1 MKEYLTNKGLT
12 IGQKPN
18 NKFVIEDGLGCS
30 LTIHCEDTLAEFCKK
45 YRLHACALKSI
56 QTNGYINPDKPYSV
70 IINDHKES
78 YLSNKIGLL
87 LELLR
92 QIEDISSQLLLGS
105 HFRENVLPAFSR
117 ANEIQIRI
125 REGHITCKDYEKM
138 ITDFREKNENFSNAI
153 LVKDEIA
160 RLGDLIRTEVCHA
173 EYCLINSIISLRDT
187 LNTENSRST
196 FSMGEERICYGYHVD
211 SSVWSFTDSIKS
223 ISTVLDSLSKLLKF
237 IFDINFNNLPKTRN
251 VLFGDLKHIKNWN
264 GSIPDGIALQLGE
277 YFDRL
282 KIVQNF
288 RHHITH
294 NSGLFNCQ
302 NSVFAGVGTPSINN
316 LKLAYCDLLI
326 WDYEGDEFKSSQRKI
341 GFFSQQNNA
350 IEFGVNALETTVKYV
365 EALFRLM
372 RQVVLEKCK
381 SANMTELS
389 LISYNLNNTI
399 LFETHSIN
407 KLEKMV
413 IT

>member
-12 IGQKPN
+12 IGLKTN
-18 NKFVIEDGLGCS
+18 DKFVLEDGLGCS
-30 LTIHCEDTLAEFCKK
+30 LTIHFEDTFAEFCKK
-45 YRLHACALKSI
+45 YSLFACALKGI
-56 QTNGYINPDKPYSV
+56 HPNGYINPKEPYSV
-70 IINDHKES
+70 IINDHKEY
-78 YLSNKIGLL
+78 YLSKKISLL

-117 ANEIQIRI
+117 SDEIQLRI
-125 REGHITCKDYEKM
+125 REGRITCNDYEKM
-138 ITDFREKNENFSNAI
+138 ITDFRKKNGTFLNAL
-153 LVKDEIA
+153 LVKEEIA

-173 EYCLINSIISLRDT
+173 EYCLINSMISLRNT
-187 LNTENSRST
+187 LNTENSRSK

-223 ISTVLDSLSKLLKF
+223 ISTALDSLSKLVKF
-237 IFDINFNNLPKTRN
+237 IFDVDFNKLPKIEN
-251 VLFGDLKHIKNWN
+251 VLFGDLKHINNWN
-264 GSIPDGIALQLGE
+264 GSIPDGIALQLAE

-282 KIVQNF
+282 KIVLNF

-350 IEFGVNALETTVKYV
+350 IEFGINALETTVKYAEV
-365 EALFRLM
+365 LFRLM
-372 RQVVLEKCK
+372 RQVVLVKCK
-381 SANMTELS
+381 SANMKELS
-389 LISYNLNNTI
+389 LVRYNLNNTI
-399 LFETHSIN
+399 SFETHLIDT
-407 KLEKMV
+407 LEKMV
-413 IT
+413 LI